1 MTPAERLKEIEN
13 ATYQIPGFG
22 TLEMQERNRLKED
35 IRWLIARVK
44 RLTEALEKLS
54 TPIMIDSQ
62 WGKIPLSE
70 YNIAR
75 KALEET
81 E

>member
-44 RLTEALEKLS
+44 RLTEALEL
-54 TPIMIDSQ
+54 MAGNERYAEGEHGHQ
-62 WGKIPLSE
+62 FVM
-70 YNIAR
+70 IAR